1 MIKLQG
7 KTIEIDERFSISF
20 KEGLYTIIFVL
31 HDGINKIGEFTSFN
45 TCYKAIDSI
54 VGENK

>member
-7 KTIEIDERFSISF
+7 KTIEMDERFSISF

-31 HDGINKIGEFTSFN
+31 YDGINKVGEFTSFN

-54 VGENK
+54 IEESK